1 MSIHRFRTGGDTQAR
16 RSRLTLTG
24 YHKNATM
31 GSPTVNDLSIHE
43 FLTVGT
49 FPKAFL

>member
-1 MSIHRFRTGGDTQAR
+1 MSIHRFRTGGDMQAR

-31 GSPTVNDLSIHE
+31 GSPTVNDVSIHE

-49 FPKAFL
+49 FP